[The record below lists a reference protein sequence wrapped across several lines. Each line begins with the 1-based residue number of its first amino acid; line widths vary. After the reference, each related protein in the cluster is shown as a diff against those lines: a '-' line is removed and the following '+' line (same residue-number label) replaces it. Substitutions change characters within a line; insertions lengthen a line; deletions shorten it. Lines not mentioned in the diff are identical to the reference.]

1 MNNEMERNEQEKG
14 QNRAMTSRTENGYCY
29 FFAQPAMSRADRHSS
44 FRLNKYND
52 NQLLPIPGFYLFT
65 APVVYLGLSVGGN
78 SILFKCTFTTVLITQ
93 SSFVS
98 PGHIVSCE
106 EQRDD

>member
-1 MNNEMERNEQEKG
+1 MERNEQEKG

-29 FFAQPAMSRADRHSS
+29 FFDQPAMSTEQSRHSS

-65 APVVYLGLSVGGN
+65 APVVCLGLSVGGN
-78 SILFKCTFTTVLITQ
+78 SILFKCTFTTVLLTQ